1 MALTNAPF
9 SNIFIENEI
18 KDQLLSLINMENYF
32 KVDTSLELN
41 PGLIKQIN
49 RYEATSGTAAVT
61 KGNGNA
67 TSIVVKYDPAQY
79 TIACLQNRFDWYDED
94 ELADPTMIITGLR
107 HGMVDL
113 WNVAQQNMYTALV
126 SAVPVGNEVSA
137 SVPDVAAFIDAVA
150 CLGAEEDANIRPFA
164 MCSVNDL
171 AKIRKAV
178 KSDLVYYP
186 DFVRTGYVGT
196 LNGVDIIN
204 TKYATDK
211 TILVG
216 TRTAGTLFLKK
227 DTEVEITRLGNRDDT
242 AANIRKNSAFVR
254 KYCVPACT
262 DATKVAKIT
271 LP

>member
-18 KDQLLSLINMENYF
+18 KDQLKSLINMENYF
-32 KVDTSLELN
+32 KVDTSLELT
-41 PGLIKQIN
+41 PGMIKQIN
-49 RYEATSGTAAVT
+49 RYEATSGTATVT
-61 KGNGNA
+61 KGNGNGS
-67 TSIVVKYDPAQY
+67 SIAVQYDPAQY
-79 TIACLQNRFDWYDED
+79 TIACLQNRFEWYDED
-94 ELADPTMIITGLR
+94 ELTDPTMIITGLR
-107 HGMVDL
+107 FGLTDM

-126 SAVPVGNEVSA
+126 NACPVGNVVNA
-137 SVPDVAAFIDAVA
+137 TVPDVAAFIDAVA
-150 CLGAEEDANIRPFA
+150 LLGAEEDANIRPFA
-164 MCSVNDL
+164 MVSVNDL

-211 TILVG
+211 TILVA

-227 DTEVEITRLGNRDDT
+227 DTTVEIVREGNRDDT
-242 AANIRKNSAFVR
+242 AANIRKNAAFVR
-254 KYCVPACT
+254 KYCVPAAT
-262 DATKVAKIT
+262 DATKIATIV